1 MAKVAIRCIM
11 MLAVAALSVV
21 SALAAE
27 TDGGV
32 RGYYTNSVPD
42 NAEILRGYSI
52 ENQMKRME
60 HLALQPIEGIWDYR
74 EEMMT
79 VAIERFTSPQ
89 FSRHISHRIVM
100 LESEN
105 LDLLPG
111 TVIGY
116 MAESAD
122 NSKYELWIYSEQN
135 GTELSSP
142 QHCVATLAGNTLA
155 FKRMKELKVKVRV
168 NFSRFLPSLF
178 RGITVTPEIK
188 NEPLPVGFKKRY
200 PLPAKSDYSED
211 EVRYL

>member
-1 MAKVAIRCIM
+1 MANIVTRSIV
-11 MLAVAALSVV
+11 MLAMAALSVV
-21 SALAAE
+21 AALAAD
-27 TDGGV
+27 TDGDV
-32 RGYYTNSVPD
+32 RGYYTNSVPE

-52 ENQMKRME
+52 DSQKQRME

-100 LESEN
+100 LESED
-105 LDLLPG
+105 LELLPG

-116 MAESAD
+116 IAESAD
-122 NSKYELWIYSEQN
+122 NRKYELWIYSEQN

-142 QHCVATLAGNTLA
+142 QHCVATLTGNTLA

-168 NFSRFLPSLF
+168 NFARFLPSLF
-178 RGITVTPEIK
+178 RGITVAPEIK

-200 PLPAKSDYSED
+200 PLPAKDDYSDD

>member
-1 MAKVAIRCIM
+1 MARGAIRCI
-11 MLAVAALSVV
+11 MLAVAALSVGV
-21 SALAAE
+21 ALAAE
-27 TDGGV
+27 TGGV

-42 NAEILRGYSI
+42 EAEILRDYSI
-52 ENQMKRME
+52 DNQMKRME

-89 FSRHISHRIVM
+89 FSRHISYRIVL
-100 LESEN
+100 LESED
-105 LDLLPG
+105 LELLPG

-122 NSKYELWIYSEQN
+122 NSKYELWIYSEQS
-135 GTELSSP
+135 GTKLSSP
-142 QHCVATLAGNTLA
+142 QHCVATLSDNTLA
-155 FKRMKELKVKVRV
+155 FKQMKELKVKVRV
-168 NFSRFLPSLF
+168 NFARFLPSLF
-178 RGITVTPEIK
+178 RGITVAPEIK

-200 PLPAKSDYSED
+200 PLPAKGDYADD